1 MTPALTARVTAD
13 LLRRYDRPGPRYTS
27 YPTAVEFHEGFGPA
41 AYRARLDAA
50 AARPDLPLS
59 LYAHIPFCS
68 SRCSFCACTV
78 LITRNPRVSEK
89 YLGYLLREIDLVAPL
104 LGDRRRVAQ
113 LHWGGGTP
121 TYLDLDQIRRLFTKF
136 REHFLLLPDAEVAL
150 EVDPRVTSTEQ
161 MGLLRLLG
169 FNRISMG
176 LQDLDAEVQQAIHR
190 IQPLE
195 MTSSLVATARRLGFH
210 SVNIDLVYGLPR
222 QTEEGFVRTVEEVIR
237 IRPDRLAV
245 YSFAMV
251 PWLKRNQRLI
261 RTGELPPAE
270 VKLRLFGLAREALLA
285 AGYQAIGMD
294 HFALPDDELSV
305 AARRRALHRNF
316 MGYTT
321 RPAPDMVGFGMSSI
335 GEVAGAFVQNHKSLM
350 RYYDLLDAG
359 EVPVERGYA
368 LSEDDGRRRAVILD
382 LMCNFHLSVPAW
394 ETRFGTPFGETF
406 VAELRELTAPDGP
419 QEHGLVRVT
428 PEAIEVTETGTL
440 FVRNL
445 AMVFDRYLRSKR
457 GDRPVFSRTV

>member
-1 MTPALTARVTAD
+1 VTPPLAAAVTAD

-27 YPTAVEFHEGFGPA
+27 YPTAVEFSEAFGPA
-41 AYRARLDAA
+41 EYRARLAGA
-50 AARPDLPLS
+50 AARPDLPHS
-59 LYAHIPFCS
+59 LYAHVPFCR

-104 LGDRRRVAQ
+104 LGERRRVKQ

-121 TYLDLDQIRRLFTKF
+121 TYLDPGQIRTLFGKF
-136 REHFLLLPDAEVAL
+136 REHFVLEPDAEVAL

-161 MGLLRLLG
+161 MEVLRSLG
-169 FNRISMG
+169 FNRVSMG
-176 LQDLDAEVQQAIHR
+176 VQDLDDAVQEAIHR
-190 IQPLE
+190 IQPEE
-195 MTSSLVATARRLGFH
+195 MTARLVADARRLGYH
-210 SVNIDLVYGLPR
+210 SVNVDLVYGLPR
-222 QTEEGFVRTVEEVIR
+222 QTGEGFARTVDR
-237 IRPDRLAV
+237 IVALRPDRLAV

-261 RTGELPPAE
+261 RQEELPSPDA
-270 VKLRLFGLAREALLA
+270 KLRLYGHAREAFLA

-294 HFALPDDELSV
+294 HFALPGDELAV
-305 AARRRALHRNF
+305 AARGRVLHRNF

-335 GEVAGAFVQNHKSLM
+335 GEVAGAFVQNHKSLT

-359 EVPVERGYA
+359 TLPVERGYV
-368 LSEDDGRRRAVILD
+368 LDEDDRRRRAVILS
-382 LMCNFHLSVPAW
+382 LMCNFHLSIPEW
-394 ETRFGTPFGETF
+394 EARFGERFASAFAAEL
-406 VAELRELTAPDGP
+406 AELRAPDGP
-419 QEHGLVRVT
+419 EAHGFVRVG
-428 PEAIEVTETGTL
+428 PDALEVTPVGTL

-445 AMVFDRYLRSKR
+445 AMVFDRHLRAKR
-457 GDRPVFSRTV
+457 GDRPAFSRTV